1 MLRLAVVSA
10 DEDISERLSA
20 EFETKR
26 LAPDPRAW
34 TDEDFRPDAYLVDA
48 TDRDRFELVAALA
61 QHTHQPIIAVAADG
75 AAQSARYL
83 ELGADACL
91 AGSAPTIEWG
101 ARIRAVA
108 RRRLASGPVVPGPD
122 YRAGDVAVYRDSRR
136 VEVGGREVRLTRTEF
151 DLLLVLAER
160 IDQLVTHHR
169 LMAAVWG
176 PEHLSAKHYLR
187 VYICR
192 LREKLEDDPEQPTLI
207 TTDRGRGYT
216 LRSGG
221 ASAVVPQSH
230 AAPPTSGSRHHVR
243 PDSASAGMYRN
254 A

>member
-10 DEDISERLSA
+10 EEVIPELLSA

-34 TDEDFRPDAYLVDA
+34 ADEDFRPDVYLVDA

-61 QHTHQPIIAVAADG
+61 QHTHQPIIAIATDG

-108 RRRLASGPVVPGPD
+108 RRARGSGQATPGPD
-122 YRAGDVAVYRDSRR
+122 YRAGEVAVYRDSRR
-136 VEVGGREVRLTRTEF
+136 VEVRGREVRLTRTEF

-160 IDQLVTHHR
+160 MDQLVTHHR

-192 LREKLEDDPEQPTLI
+192 LREKLEDDEEQPTLI

-216 LRSGG
+216 LRSGARPTVVSPSHG
-221 ASAVVPQSH
+221 APSANGSH
-230 AAPPTSGSRHHVR
+230 RHGR
-243 PDSASAGMYRN
+243 TDSAPAGMYRN

>member
-10 DEDISERLSA
+10 DEVISEHLSA

-34 TDEDFRPDAYLVDA
+34 ATEDFRPDVYLVDA

-61 QHTHQPIIAVAADG
+61 QHTHQPIIAIAPDG
-75 AAQSARYL
+75 ATQSARYL

-91 AGSAPTIEWG
+91 AGSAPPVEWA

-108 RRRLASGPVVPGPD
+108 RRRLASGPAVPGPD
-122 YRAGDVAVYRDSRR
+122 YQAGEVAVYRDSRR
-136 VEVGGREVRLTRTEF
+136 VEVRGREVRLTRTEF

-160 IDQLVTHHR
+160 MDQLVTHHR

-207 TTDRGRGYT
+207 TTDRGRGYA
-216 LRSGG
+216 LRST
-221 ASAVVPQSH
+221 ARPTVPPPSH
-230 AAPPTSGSRHHVR
+230 AAPAVNGSHRHGLVDTAPT
-243 PDSASAGMYRN
+243 GMYRN

>member
-1 MLRLAVVSA
+1 MLRLAVVSS
-10 DEDISERLSA
+10 DEGIAGRLGE
-20 EFETKR
+20 EFEARR
-26 LAPDPRAW
+26 LTPDPRAW
-34 TDEDFRPDAYLVDA
+34 ADEDFRPDVYLVDA
-48 TDRDRFELVAALA
+48 RDRDRFDLVAALA
-61 QHTHQPIIAVAADG
+61 QHTHQPIIVIAGEGG
-75 AAQSARYL
+75 AESARYL

-91 AGSAPTIEWG
+91 AGSAPAIEWG

-108 RRRLASGPVVPGPD
+108 RRRLASGPAAPGPD
-122 YRAGDVAVYRDSRR
+122 YRAGDVAIYRDSRR
-136 VEVGGREVRLTRTEF
+136 VEVRGHEVRLTRTEF

-160 IDQLVTHHR
+160 TDQLVTHHR

-221 ASAVVPQSH
+221 RPTAPPPPQ
-230 AAPPTSGSRHHVR
+230 AAPDANGSHRHGRYDSVR
-243 PDSASAGMYRN
+243 AGAHRN
-254 A
+254 V

>member
-10 DEDISERLSA
+10 DENIAERLSA

-34 TDEDFRPDAYLVDA
+34 ADEDFRPDVYLVDA

-61 QHTHQPIIAVAADG
+61 QHTHQPIIAIAGDG
-75 AAQSARYL
+75 ADQSARYL
-83 ELGADACL
+83 ELGADASL
-91 AGSAPTIEWG
+91 VGSAPTIEWA

-108 RRRLASGPVVPGPD
+108 RRRLGTGPAAPGPD
-122 YRAGDVAVYRDSRR
+122 YRAGNVAIYRDSRR
-136 VEVGGREVRLTRTEF
+136 VEVRGREVRLTRTEF

-160 IDQLVTHHR
+160 MDQLVTHHR

-207 TTDRGRGYT
+207 TTDRGRGYA
-216 LRSGG
+216 LRSG
-221 ASAVVPQSH
+221 AQPA
-230 AAPPTSGSRHHVR
+230 AAPPSHGSPASTGSHRLAR
-243 PDSASAGMYRN
+243 TDSASAGMYRN

>member
-10 DEDISERLSA
+10 DEAIAERLSS

-26 LAPDPRAW
+26 LGPNPRAW
-34 TDEDFRPDAYLVDA
+34 TDEDFRPDVYLVDA

-61 QHTHQPIIAVAADG
+61 EHTQQPIIAIAGDG
-75 AAQSARYL
+75 ADQSARYL
-83 ELGADACL
+83 ELGADASL
-91 AGSAPTIEWG
+91 AESAPTIEWA

-108 RRRLASGPVVPGPD
+108 RRRLGTGRAVPGPD
-122 YRAGDVAVYRDSRR
+122 YRAGNVAIYRDSRR
-136 VEVGGREVRLTRTEF
+136 VEVRGREVRLTRTEF

-160 IDQLVTHHR
+160 MDQLVTHHR

-192 LREKLEDDPEQPTLI
+192 LREKLEDNPEQPTLI
-207 TTDRGRGYT
+207 TTDRGRGYA
-216 LRSGG
+216 LRSG
-221 ASAVVPQSH
+221 ALPAVAPSH
-230 AAPPTSGSRHHVR
+230 GTPAASGSHRIAR
-243 PDSASAGMYRN
+243 TGSASASMYRN